1 MMLSKD
7 DEGGI
12 DVKIALIHYRA
23 GLMDGVSLEM
33 EKWKSVLEKMGHEV
47 HMVAGNI
54 SPAVDVYIKE
64 MGFEDEKY
72 RWINHNAFEKLDVP
86 SKELLDAIDDKAKGI
101 EMFFDKHLSSYDL
114 LIPNNIWSLGASL
127 PTAIALVRYANKTYK
142 KFIAHNHD
150 FWWEREYF
158 LHPTLKEIG
167 EMLEEYCPPDLP
179 NVKHVVINE
188 KAKKAMKDRKNLESN
203 VVPNVMNFD
212 APAFVGEKLNE
223 DVRKYFEIN
232 KGDIVFLQATRIT
245 PRKAIE
251 LAIDLIEKFKELAK
265 IYVGRELY
273 NDQNFSG
280 RVLLAFSGM
289 CEDNTEWYRDELYD
303 HAKEKNVEVLD
314 MYGSVEGKKWSFWDL
329 YNVADMITY
338 PSILEGWGNQLLEA
352 ITAKKPV
359 ALFEYEIFKSDIK
372 PSGLEY
378 VDLGDTFTKKGDLV
392 KVSPQLLEKGAEEC
406 MRILFN
412 KENYE
417 SMTENNFRI
426 GKEFFGYATLEKLI
440 EEILKK

>member
-1 MMLSKD
+1 M
-7 DEGGI
+7 
-12 DVKIALIHYRA
+12 KIALMHYRA

-33 EKWKSVLEKMGHEV
+33 EKWKSVLENMNHEV
-47 HMVAGNI
+47 HMVAGNV

-64 MGFEDEKY
+64 MGFEDEEY
-72 RWINHNAFEKLDVP
+72 HWINHNAFEKLEVSP
-86 SKELLDAIDDKAKGI
+86 KELLDAIDDKAKDI
-101 EMFFDKHLSSYDL
+101 ETLFDKHLSSYDL

-127 PTAIALVRYANKTYK
+127 PTAIALTRYANKTGK

-150 FWWEREYF
+150 FWWERDYF

-167 EMLEEYCPPDLP
+167 KMLEEYCPPDLP

-188 KAKKAMKDRKNLESN
+188 KAKEAMKSRKNLEAT

-212 APAFVGEKLNE
+212 APAFVSKKLNE
-223 DVRKYFEIN
+223 DVRKYFKIN
-232 KGDIVFLQATRIT
+232 EGDIVFLQATRIT

-265 IYVGRELY
+265 DHVGRELY
-273 NDQNFSG
+273 NDQKFSG

-303 HAKEKNVEVLD
+303 HAKEKGVEILN
-314 MYGSVEGKKWSFWDL
+314 MYESVEGKKWSFWDL
-329 YNVADMITY
+329 YSIADMITY

-352 ITAKKPV
+352 IMAKKPV

-372 PSGLEY
+372 PSGLKY
-378 VDLGDTFTKKGDLV
+378 VDLGDVFTKRGDLV
-392 KVSPQLLEKGAEEC
+392 KVTPEVLEKGAEEC
-406 MRILFN
+406 LKILFN
-412 KENYE
+412 KEIYE
-417 SMTENNFRI
+417 STVEKNFKI
-426 GKEFFGYATLEKLI
+426 GKEFFGYATLKKLI
-440 EEILKK
+440 EEILQK

>member
-1 MMLSKD
+1 M
-7 DEGGI
+7 
-12 DVKIALIHYRA
+12 KIALMHYRA

-33 EKWKSVLEKMGHEV
+33 EKWKSVLENMGHEV
-47 HMVAGNI
+47 HMVAGNV

-64 MGFEDEKY
+64 MGFEDESY
-72 RWINHNAFEKLDVP
+72 HWINHNAFENLEVP
-86 SKELLDAIDDKAKGI
+86 VKELLDAINDKAKDI
-101 EMFFDKHLSSYDL
+101 ETLFDKHLFSYDL

-127 PTAIALVRYANKTYK
+127 PTAIALTRYANKTGK

-150 FWWEREYF
+150 FWWERDYF

-167 EMLEEYCPPDLP
+167 RMLEEYCPPNLP

-188 KAKKAMKDRKNLESN
+188 KAKEVMKNRKNLEAT

-212 APAFVGEKLNE
+212 APAFVSKKLNE
-223 DVRKYFEIN
+223 DVRKYFKIN

-251 LAIDLIEKFKELAK
+251 LAIDLVEKFKELAK
-265 IYVGRELY
+265 DYVGRELY
-273 NDQNFSG
+273 NNQKFSG

-289 CEDNTEWYRDELYD
+289 CEDNTEWYRDKLYD
-303 HAKEKNVEVLD
+303 HAKEKGVEILD
-314 MYGSVEGKKWSFWDL
+314 MYESIEGKKWSFWDL
-329 YNVADMITY
+329 YSIADMITY

-352 ITAKKPV
+352 IMAKKPV

-378 VDLGDTFTKKGDLV
+378 VDLGDAFTKKGVLV
-392 KVSPQLLEKGAEEC
+392 KVSPEVLEKGAEEC
-406 MRILFN
+406 LRILFN
-412 KENYE
+412 KEIYE
-417 SMTENNFRI
+417 STVEKNFRI
-426 GKEFFGYATLEKLI
+426 GKESFGYATLKKLI
-440 EEILKK
+440 ERMLF